1 MIDLRKIED
10 AAEKLVGLL
19 PADPGRFR
27 EDLRQAVQPV
37 VEGLLN
43 RMDLVTR
50 EEFEAQTLV
59 LARTRE
65 KLEALEK
72 QIAELES
79 AER

>member
-19 PADPGRFR
+19 PADPGAFR